1 MVVPSLCQAAN
12 GGAEQP
18 WWPVWFLQWTR
29 AGASIQR
36 LNENAKTHLNQKPCI
51 HKKGLNADGQRCKK
65 KLYPAYEA
73 FQRPMREV
81 DAEYP
86 SNTVVPSSCSW
97 AKGTA
102 FKPWL
107 SHYLVVW
114 CWERC
119 LPSPAVL
126 PGRTFCRRGNGLHPG
141 WAVCGAL
148 EILASPHSN

>member
-1 MVVPSLCQAAN
+1 MAVPSLCQAAN

-18 WWPVWFLQWTR
+18 WWPVCFLQWTQ

-36 LNENAKTHLNQKPCI
+36 LNENAKMHLNQKPCI

-65 KLYPAYEA
+65 LYPAYEA
-73 FQRPMREV
+73 FQSPMTEV
-81 DAEYP
+81 DAKYP

-97 AKGTA
+97 TKGSV

-107 SHYLVVW
+107 SCYLIVW

-119 LPSPAVL
+119 LLSPAVL
-126 PGRTFCRRGNGLHPG
+126 PGRTFWSWGNGLHPG
-141 WAVCGAL
+141 WAVCGTL
-148 EILASPHSN
+148 ETLASPHFN